1 MILQKTYEINF
12 IDVDSAVL
20 EIAEDIKHGY
30 TIHKIEQLPMELS
43 YATVP
48 KAAFSITLKNKKV
61 DRI

>member
-12 IDVDSAVL
+12 IDIDNAVL

-30 TIHKIEQLPMELS
+30 TIRKFEQLPMEFS

-48 KAAFSITLKNKKV
+48 KAAFSITLKNRKADK
-61 DRI
+61 I